1 MQTQTS
7 SDLQNDI
14 VEASGKDCPL
24 MLAPDANATLVTP
37 SNEDIHKWV
46 TAIAK
51 AVQIFLTGID
61 NDIYSTF
68 DACPNA
74 MEMWKA
80 IKMLKQGYDRQS
92 GQYDN
97 QMAVNVAGAS
107 KNVAREDKPE
117 DQELQAHYMYMAKIQ
132 EVTPDAA
139 ANSGPIFDAEPL
151 QKVHNNNDDYNV
163 FANDR
168 QHPEQPESVNDTYLM
183 EQCDTNITSDSS
195 NMCNNSDVADQDD
208 QMLQKERELL
218 TSLIEKLKVE
228 IDGSKQTNKSLESS
242 NKNLKE
248 SNTFLRSMLTRYQD
262 TNFVKNAREKC
273 ATAYDLLEEE
283 KVKSE
288 ILLVLILRKY

>member
-1 MQTQTS
+1 
-7 SDLQNDI
+7 
-14 VEASGKDCPL
+14 
-24 MLAPDANATLVTP
+24 
-37 SNEDIHKWV
+37 
-46 TAIAK
+46 
-51 AVQIFLTGID
+51 
-61 NDIYSTF
+61 
-68 DACPNA
+68 
-74 MEMWKA
+74 
-80 IKMLKQGYDRQS
+80 
-92 GQYDN
+92 
-97 QMAVNVAGAS
+97 
-107 KNVAREDKPE
+107 
-117 DQELQAHYMYMAKIQ
+117 MYMAKIQ

>member
-37 SNEDIHKWV
+37 SNE
-46 TAIAK
+46 AK

-107 KNVAREDKPE
+107 KNV
-117 DQELQAHYMYMAKIQ
+117 
-132 EVTPDAA
+132 
-139 ANSGPIFDAEPL
+139 
-151 QKVHNNNDDYNV
+151 
-163 FANDR
+163 
-168 QHPEQPESVNDTYLM
+168 
-183 EQCDTNITSDSS
+183 
-195 NMCNNSDVADQDD
+195 
-208 QMLQKERELL
+208 
-218 TSLIEKLKVE
+218 
-228 IDGSKQTNKSLESS
+228 
-242 NKNLKE
+242 
-248 SNTFLRSMLTRYQD
+248 
-262 TNFVKNAREKC
+262 
-273 ATAYDLLEEE
+273 
-283 KVKSE
+283 
-288 ILLVLILRKY
+288 